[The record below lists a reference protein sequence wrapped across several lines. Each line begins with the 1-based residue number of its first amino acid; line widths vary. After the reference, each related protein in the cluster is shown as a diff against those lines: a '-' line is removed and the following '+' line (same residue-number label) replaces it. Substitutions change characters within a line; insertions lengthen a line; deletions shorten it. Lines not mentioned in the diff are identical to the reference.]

1 MGSQV
6 WRLVPS
12 VLAVDPGR
20 TTGFVIWR
28 DDARVEKELE
38 ASRFLEYVAP
48 LIERGEIDFVVCE
61 RFIITTQTAKFSQ
74 APWSLEQ
81 IGVLRFLCKRHDVS
95 FVLQNVSDAK
105 RFGTDD
111 RLNAIGWKRPKG
123 GGHARDAQRHLLLFL
138 VKHDMIDDY
147 LLVKNSQK

>member
-1 MGSQV
+1 
-6 WRLVPS
+6 VPS

-105 RFGTDD
+105 RFATDE
-111 RLNAIGWKRPKG
+111 RLNTINWKRPKG

-138 VKHDMIDDY
+138 VKHDMIDDR
-147 LLVKNSQK
+147 LLVQNAWK

>member
-1 MGSQV
+1 M
-6 WRLVPS
+6 PS

-28 DDARVEKELE
+28 DGERFEKELDAE
-38 ASRFLEYVAP
+38 TFLAYIAP
-48 LIERGEIDFVVCE
+48 SIEKGEFDYVVCE
-61 RFIITTQTAKFSQ
+61 RYIITTQTAKLSQ

-81 IGVLRFLCKRHDVS
+81 IGVLRFLCARHNIP

-105 RFGTDD
+105 RFANEQ
-111 RLNAIGWKRPKG
+111 RLKQIRWARPKG

-138 VKHDMIDDY
+138 VKNDMIDDRI
-147 LLVKNSQK
+147 LVVHTDT